1 MEYLTEY
8 SRNTK
13 YSNFFSNIFPG
24 IFDNM
29 YNFLQYEFIQRA
41 LLTAVLVSVV
51 CGVVGSYVVIKRI
64 VSLSGAISHAAFGGV
79 GLGYF
84 LGINPVLAAIP
95 FSIASAMAIGGVEK
109 KVNISADTA
118 MGILW
123 SVGMALGVIF
133 INLTPGYAPDLFS
146 YLFGDIL
153 TVSNSDLVIMLILDL
168 IIITTVYLFRRE
180 FLAVSFDEEFST
192 VVGLPSLAIYML
204 LLGLVALSVVVLM
217 KVVGIILLIALFT
230 IPAAISKQYTH
241 NLSRLMIL
249 ATIISII
256 FASLGIILSY
266 IFNLASGAT
275 IVMVLAAAFTISYYL
290 KD

>member
-1 MEYLTEY
+1 
-8 SRNTK
+8 
-13 YSNFFSNIFPG
+13 
-24 IFDNM
+24 M
-29 YNFLQYEFIQRA
+29 YYDFLQYEFIQRA
-41 LLTAVLVSVV
+41 LVTAVLVSIV

-84 LGINPVLAAIP
+84 LTVNPVLAAIP
-95 FSIASAMAIGGVEK
+95 FSIASAMIIGGVEK
-109 KVNISADTA
+109 KVKISADTA

-153 TVSNSDLVIMLILDL
+153 TVTNSDLIIMLILDL

-180 FLAVSFDEEFST
+180 FLSVSFDEEFST
-192 VVGLPSLAIYML
+192 VVGLPSLPIYML
-204 LLGLVALSVVVLM
+204 LLALVALSVVVLM

-241 NLSRLMIL
+241 NLTRLMIL

-256 FASLGIILSY
+256 LSALGIIISY

-275 IVMVLAAAFTISYYL
+275 IVMVLAAAFLISYYL

>member
-1 MEYLTEY
+1 
-8 SRNTK
+8 
-13 YSNFFSNIFPG
+13 
-24 IFDNM
+24 M
-29 YNFLQYEFIQRA
+29 YYDFLQYEFIQRA
-41 LLTAVLVSVV
+41 LVTAVLVSIV

-84 LGINPVLAAIP
+84 LTVNPVLAAIP
-95 FSIASAMAIGGVEK
+95 FSIASAMIIGGVEK
-109 KVNISADTA
+109 KVKISADTA

-153 TVSNSDLVIMLILDL
+153 TVSNSDLIIMLILDL

-180 FLAVSFDEEFST
+180 FLSVSFDEEFST
-192 VVGLPSLAIYML
+192 VVGLPSLPIYML
-204 LLGLVALSVVVLM
+204 LLALVALSVVVLM

-241 NLSRLMIL
+241 NLTRLMIL
-249 ATIISII
+249 ATTISII
-256 FASLGIILSY
+256 LSALGIIISY

-275 IVMVLAAAFTISYYL
+275 IVMVLAAAFLISYYL

>member
-1 MEYLTEY
+1 
-8 SRNTK
+8 
-13 YSNFFSNIFPG
+13 
-24 IFDNM
+24 M
-29 YNFLQYEFIQRA
+29 YYDFLQYEFIQRA
-41 LLTAVLVSVV
+41 LVTAVLVSIV

-84 LGINPVLAAIP
+84 LTVNPVLAAIP
-95 FSIASAMAIGGVEK
+95 FSIASAMIIGGVEK
-109 KVNISADTA
+109 KVKISADTA

-153 TVSNSDLVIMLILDL
+153 TVSNSDLLIMLILDL

-180 FLAVSFDEEFST
+180 FLSVSFDEEFST
-192 VVGLPSLAIYML
+192 VVGLPSLPIYML
-204 LLGLVALSVVVLM
+204 LLALVALSVVVLM

-241 NLSRLMIL
+241 NLTRLMIL

-256 FASLGIILSY
+256 LSALGIIISY

-275 IVMVLAAAFTISYYL
+275 IVMVLAAAFLISYYL